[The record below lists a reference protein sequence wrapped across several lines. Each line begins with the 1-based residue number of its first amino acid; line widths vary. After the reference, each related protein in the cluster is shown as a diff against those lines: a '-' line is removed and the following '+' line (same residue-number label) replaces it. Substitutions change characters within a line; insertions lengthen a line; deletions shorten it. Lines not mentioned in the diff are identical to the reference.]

1 MLSLYVLGPILYQ
14 KVINRNVAGKNQYNG
29 GVKLDIQGTV
39 KNKMADFC
47 KDLCPACKSAR
58 KNQEGTAYKIVIKVE
73 DMCPACK
80 AYKDVYGKA
89 AHEPLT

>member
-1 MLSLYVLGPILYQ
+1 LSVCGNVSRSIAEL
-14 KVINRNVAGKNQYNG
+14 INYNG
-29 GVKLDIQGTV
+29 GFKVDIQGTV

-58 KNQEGTAYKIVIKVE
+58 KNQGGIAYKVVVKVE
-73 DMCPACK
+73 DMCPACR

-89 AHEPLT
+89 SHEPLT